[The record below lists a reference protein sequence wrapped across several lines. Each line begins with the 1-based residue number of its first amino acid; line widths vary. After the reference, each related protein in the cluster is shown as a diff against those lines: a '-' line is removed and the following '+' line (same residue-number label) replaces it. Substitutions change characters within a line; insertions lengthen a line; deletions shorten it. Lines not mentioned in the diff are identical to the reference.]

1 MSISAVLR
9 ATVGSIACI
18 VTQGF
23 LIVIFFTNFQYSF
36 FGLFK
41 SFFRISV
48 EKYIGVTIGIYIGM

>member
-1 MSISAVLR
+1 MGISAVLR

-18 VTQGF
+18 VTQGV
-23 LIVIFFTNFQYSF
+23 LIVIFFIHFQYSF

-48 EKYIGVTIGIYIGM
+48 KNYIGVTIGM